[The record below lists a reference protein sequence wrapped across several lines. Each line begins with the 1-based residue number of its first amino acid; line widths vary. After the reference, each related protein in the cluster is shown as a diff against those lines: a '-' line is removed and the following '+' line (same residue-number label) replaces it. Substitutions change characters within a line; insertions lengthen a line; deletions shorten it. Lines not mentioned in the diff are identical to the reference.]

1 MYSERM
7 STLDL
12 SKVRLGPSTLPR
24 KYTNTSETPTYD
36 ATTTAS
42 NNNNSNTVTNSN
54 SNGSTSMHPMASN
67 PKYEVYIKMIKMR
80 VPEGECIV

>member
-1 MYSERM
+1 M

-36 ATTTAS
+36 TTTSALQPQQRS
-42 NNNNSNTVTNSN
+42 NSN
-54 SNGSTSMHPMASN
+54 SVSHPMASD

>member
-1 MYSERM
+1 M

-24 KYTNTSETPTYD
+24 KYTNTSEAQSNGD
-36 ATTTAS
+36 RDSTTTS
-42 NNNNSNTVTNSN
+42 SLQQQQQQRSNSN
-54 SNGSTSMHPMASN
+54 SVSHPMAN
-67 PKYEVYIKMIKMR
+67 DPKYEVYIKMIKMR